1 MTLAASGL
9 SFSAAELTLLA
20 RMAGVEIFPA
30 TPPPELDDAG
40 WKAVGRGLVAR
51 GVVHGTLR
59 RRVDDDVA
67 AVLDVV
73 LFAQRS
79 LWLTVN
85 YDPGGGENIAF
96 ALWIRDDQAVRHTLD
111 DDDTNHFTLT
121 DLSAIDEA
129 ARLAADFP
137 DGWRPPAAEPL
148 TVSEREYRAAVDL
161 ALESGVGEVA
171 ASNSATLG
179 YVTALAE
186 GRRLTSLRY
195 DRGPE
200 TDVVESREVTFNE
213 GHDVLWLMR
222 LEPWTNPP
230 DDGSASVVLAQITV
244 DAARELIDELATGA
258 RHGA

>member
-1 MTLAASGL
+1 LTSASGL
-9 SFSAAELTLLA
+9 AFSAAELTLLA
-20 RMAGVEIFPA
+20 RMAGVQIFPS

-73 LFAQRS
+73 LFAERS
-79 LWLTVN
+79 LWLNVN
-85 YDPGGGENIAF
+85 YDPGGGENIAA
-96 ALWIRDDQAVRHTLD
+96 ALLIRDDRVVRHTID
-111 DDDTNHFTLT
+111 DDDTHHFTLT
-121 DLSAIDEA
+121 DLSALDEMA
-129 ARLAADFP
+129 GIAADFP
-137 DGWRPPAAEPL
+137 EGWRPQAAEPL
-148 TVSEREYRAAVDL
+148 TVSEREYTAAVQL
-161 ALESGVGEVA
+161 ALEAGVGEVA
-171 ASNSATLG
+171 ESHSTTLG

-200 TDVVESREVTFNE
+200 AEVVESREITLNE
-213 GHDVLWLMR
+213 GRDALWLMR
-222 LEPWTNPP
+222 FEPWTNPP

-244 DAARELIDELATGA
+244 DTARELIDELAAGA
-258 RHGA
+258 RNGA